1 MDQDHAVAALAA
13 LAHPHRLGVFRL
25 LVVEGEGGVS
35 AGAIAEAVG
44 MTATAAS
51 FHLKELERAGL
62 IQSSRK
68 GRYIHYALAVD
79 GIHGLLTYLTN
90 DCCQGRPELCGMN
103 PVEPSSSGMASKS
116 HNSTCCSDTDTKE
129 AR

>member
-1 MDQDHAVAALAA
+1 MELDHAVAALAA

-25 LVVEGEGGVS
+25 LVVKGNEGAS
-35 AGAIAEAVG
+35 AGVIAEAVG

-62 IQSSRK
+62 ISSCRK
-68 GRYIHYALAVD
+68 GRFIHYALAVD
-79 GIHGLLTYLTN
+79 GIQGLLTYLTS

-103 PVEPSSSGMASKS
+103 LVGPSSSGQGTKAQRL
-116 HNSTCCSDTDTKE
+116 TCCSDGQSKE
-129 AR
+129 TQ